1 MGRKIQR
8 DRAAAVN
15 NDKEVIDGDAY
26 LRSAKKL
33 AERMHMGYFQQPKI
47 PNIYMMPKLKQRYPG

>member
-47 PNIYMMPKLKQRYPG
+47 PNIYMMPKLK